1 MPTKQTDVPVS
12 TGDDLAD
19 VRDAAGVESG
29 AGGGDRPA
37 DERAVYYHDLVSLIR
52 EHGARL
58 EKNERVYSVQ
68 YGFEPV
74 YVVSNSPANAAL
86 AVCTVVRVPDKELVK
101 AAFEA
106 MGVRQ

>member
-1 MPTKQTDVPVS
+1 MQTKQTDVPVS
-12 TGDDLAD
+12 AGNDVAD
-19 VRDAAGVESG
+19 VRDSAGIESG
-29 AGGGDRPA
+29 TGGRDQSA

-52 EHGARL
+52 EHGAKL

-74 YVVSNSPANAAL
+74 YVVSNSPAGAAL
-86 AVCTVVRVPDKELVK
+86 AVCDVHRVADKELVK

-106 MGVRQ
+106 MGVK